1 MFLLSDNIWRKPLK
15 YSEDSELMVVATWI
29 HRNINPFCSEI
40 KSDGKTS
47 LFNLEVMLELMYM
60 WTLGELH
67 QRLKNYSKRFK
78 FSSPFI
84 HIIWPS
90 AKALG

>member
-1 MFLLSDNIWRKPLK
+1 
-15 YSEDSELMVVATWI
+15 MVVATWI
-29 HRNINPFCSEI
+29 HRNVNPFCTEI

-47 LFNLEVMLELMYM
+47 LFNLEVMLELIYM
-60 WTLGELH
+60 WTLCDLH

-78 FSSPFI
+78 LSSPFI
-84 HIIWPS
+84 HIRWPF